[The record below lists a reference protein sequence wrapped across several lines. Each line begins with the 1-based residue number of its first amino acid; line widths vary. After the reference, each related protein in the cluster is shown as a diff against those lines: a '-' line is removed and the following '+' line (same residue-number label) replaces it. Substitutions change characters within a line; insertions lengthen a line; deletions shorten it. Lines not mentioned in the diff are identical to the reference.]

1 MRRKGRT
8 PGRKEEAPRPEAA
21 PVVFA
26 IFNGQ
31 AAPLRTMPGAGWLFS
46 DPPDHMA
53 EQKYRFNP
61 LTLNF
66 ERIRITGWQRV
77 KRTAL
82 ALTPG
87 LLLGLA
93 GILVAYQFFDS
104 PKEASMRREIQ
115 QMQVQYE
122 LLNKQMSEVEHVMDD
137 VRRRDDNVYRVI
149 FEADPIPMEVR
160 RAGFGGSNRY
170 KDLQGYASSDMII
183 ATRRRLDQLTKQLY
197 VQSVSL
203 DEVATLTM
211 RKQEML
217 ASIPSVQPI
226 PSDHT
231 AISSGFGERL
241 HPIHKIVKMHAGM
254 DFTSPIGT
262 EIHATGDGVVEFA
275 DYATNGY
282 GIHVI
287 IDHGFDYKT
296 LYGHM
301 ERLKVRQGQ
310 RVKRGDLIGWVGNT
324 GLSAGPHLHY
334 EVHKNGEPIDPAN
347 YFFNDLT
354 PEEYARML
362 ELSRNANQSLD

>member
-1 MRRKGRT
+1 MR
-8 PGRKEEAPRPEAA
+8 
-21 PVVFA
+21 
-26 IFNGQ
+26 
-31 AAPLRTMPGAGWLFS
+31 
-46 DPPDHMA
+46 

-61 LTLNF
+61 QTLNF

-93 GILVAYQFFDS
+93 GIAITYQFIDS
-104 PKEASMRREIQ
+104 PKEARMRREIQ
-115 QMQVQYE
+115 QMHVQYE
-122 LLNKQMSEVEHVMDD
+122 LVNKQMGEFERVLAD

-149 FEADPIPMEVR
+149 FEADPIPADVR
-160 RAGFGGSNRY
+160 RAGFGGSKRY
-170 KDLQGYASSDMII
+170 KDLADYASSDMIM
-183 ATRRRLDQLTKQLY
+183 ATRQRLDQLTKQLY

-203 DEVATLTM
+203 DEVASLTL

-226 PSDHT
+226 PTDQT
-231 AISSGFGERL
+231 AISSGYGQRL

-254 DFTSPIGT
+254 DFTSPVGT
-262 EIHATGDGVVEFA
+262 EIHATGDGTVEFA

-301 ERLKVRQGQ
+301 DQLKVRRGEK
-310 RVKRGDLIGWVGNT
+310 VKRGDLIGYVGNT

-334 EVHKNGEPIDPAN
+334 EVHKNNEPIDPAN
-347 YFFNDLT
+347 FFFNDLT
-354 PEEYARML
+354 PEEYVRML

>member
-1 MRRKGRT
+1 MR
-8 PGRKEEAPRPEAA
+8 
-21 PVVFA
+21 
-26 IFNGQ
+26 
-31 AAPLRTMPGAGWLFS
+31 
-46 DPPDHMA
+46 

-61 LTLNF
+61 QTLNF

-93 GILVAYQFFDS
+93 GIGIAYQFIDS

-122 LLNKQMSEVEHVMDD
+122 LLNKEMDDVERVLAD

-149 FEADPIPMEVR
+149 FEADPIPSEVR
-160 RAGFGGSNRY
+160 QAGFGGANRY
-170 KDLQGYASSDMII
+170 RDLEGYASSDMII
-183 ATRRRLDQLTKQLY
+183 STRRRLDQLTSQLY
-197 VQSVSL
+197 VQSVSF
-203 DEVATLTM
+203 DEVAQLTLK
-211 RKQEML
+211 KQEML

-226 PSDHT
+226 PTDHT
-231 AISSGFGERL
+231 EISSGFGERL

-254 DFTSPIGT
+254 DFTSPVGT

-282 GIHVI
+282 GIHVVL
-287 IDHGFDYKT
+287 DHGFDYKT

-301 ERLKVRQGQ
+301 DRLNVQRGQ
-310 RVKRGDLIGWVGNT
+310 RVKRGDVIGRVGNT
-324 GLSAGPHLHY
+324 GLSSGPHLHY
-334 EVHKNGEPIDPAN
+334 EVHKNGVPIDPAN
-347 YFFNDLT
+347 FFFNDLT
-354 PEEYARML
+354 PEQYARML
-362 ELSRNANQSLD
+362 ELSRNASQSLD

>member
-1 MRRKGRT
+1 MGMR
-8 PGRKEEAPRPEAA
+8 
-21 PVVFA
+21 
-26 IFNGQ
+26 
-31 AAPLRTMPGAGWLFS
+31 
-46 DPPDHMA
+46 

-61 LTLNF
+61 QTLNF
-66 ERIRITGWQRV
+66 ERIRISGWQRV

-93 GILVAYQFFDS
+93 GILITYQFVDS
-104 PKEASMRREIQ
+104 PKEARMRREIQ

-122 LLNKQMSEVEHVMDD
+122 LINKQMTGFEQVLSD

-149 FEADPIPMEVR
+149 FEADPIPADVR
-160 RAGFGGSNRY
+160 RAGYGGSNRY
-170 KDLQGYASSDMII
+170 KDLEDYASSDMII
-183 ATRRRLDQLTKQLY
+183 ATRQRLDQLTKQLY

-203 DEVATLTM
+203 DEVAALTL
-211 RKQEML
+211 RKQDML

-226 PSDHT
+226 PTDHT
-231 AISSGFGERL
+231 QVSSGYGSRL

-254 DFTSPIGT
+254 DFTSPVGT
-262 EIHATGDGVVEFA
+262 EIHATGDGVVDFA

-282 GIHVI
+282 GIHVV

-296 LYGHM
+296 LYAHM
-301 ERLKVRQGQ
+301 DRLSVRKGQ
-310 RVKRGDLIGWVGNT
+310 RVKRGDVIGVVGNT

-334 EVHKNGEPIDPAN
+334 EVHKNNEPIDPAN
-347 YFFNDLT
+347 FFFNDLS
-354 PEEYARML
+354 PEEYVLML

>member
-1 MRRKGRT
+1 MR
-8 PGRKEEAPRPEAA
+8 
-21 PVVFA
+21 
-26 IFNGQ
+26 
-31 AAPLRTMPGAGWLFS
+31 
-46 DPPDHMA
+46 

-61 LTLNF
+61 QTLNF

-93 GILVAYQFFDS
+93 GIGITYQFIDS

-122 LLNKQMSEVEHVMDD
+122 LLNKEMDDVERVLAD

-149 FEADPIPMEVR
+149 FEADPIPSEVR
-160 RAGFGGSNRY
+160 QAGFGGANRY
-170 KDLQGYASSDMII
+170 RDLEGYASSDMII
-183 ATRRRLDQLTKQLY
+183 GTRRRLDQLTSQLF
-197 VQSVSL
+197 VQSVSF
-203 DEVATLTM
+203 DEVAQLTL

-226 PSDHT
+226 PTDHT
-231 AISSGFGERL
+231 EISSGFGERL

-254 DFTSPIGT
+254 DFTSAVGT

-301 ERLKVRQGQ
+301 DRLNVQRGQ
-310 RVKRGDLIGWVGNT
+310 RVKRGDVIGRVGNT
-324 GLSAGPHLHY
+324 GLSSGPHLHY
-334 EVHKNGEPIDPAN
+334 EVHKNGVPIDPAN
-347 YFFNDLT
+347 FFFNDLT
-354 PEEYARML
+354 PEQYARML
-362 ELSRNANQSLD
+362 ELSRNAGQSLD